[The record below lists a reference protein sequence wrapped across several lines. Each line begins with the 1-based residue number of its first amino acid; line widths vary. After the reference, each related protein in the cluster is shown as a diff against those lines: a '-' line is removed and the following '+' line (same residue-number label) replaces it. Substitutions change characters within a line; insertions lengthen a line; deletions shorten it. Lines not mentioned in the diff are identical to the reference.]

1 MSYANGSAQLWWGFF
16 YLQEGVIN
24 IWHPHMNFPEKHIVM
39 MEENTE
45 QVNTKRRYKTWITDA
60 VYMSNCNKIAIAT
73 TSRDIRFY
81 DCSTSQY
88 YLEFHLHGK

>member
-1 MSYANGSAQLWWGFF
+1 
-16 YLQEGVIN
+16 
-24 IWHPHMNFPEKHIVM
+24 MNFPEKHIVM

-73 TSRDIRFY
+73 TSRYIRFY

>member
-1 MSYANGSAQLWWGFF
+1 
-16 YLQEGVIN
+16 
-24 IWHPHMNFPEKHIVM
+24 MNFPEKHIVM

-60 VYMSNCNKIAIAT
+60 VYMPNCNKIAIAT

-81 DCSTSQY
+81 DCSTNQY